1 MRIRVSH
8 RLVHD
13 FAPPAKALIQA
24 LRLTPRSFDG
34 QYVTS
39 WRIEVDADGL
49 LRQSDDAFGNIMHQL
64 SVAGPLERLT
74 VTVTGEVETMDTA
87 GVLRGTLERFPPM
100 LYLRDSPVARA
111 DDGLRGYAEK
121 VATDSGGSEP
131 LTILHALKSAL
142 HRDIAPAGGGA
153 DATASTSLAAGKG
166 SARDVAHVFIAAA
179 RHLGIPSR
187 YVSGF
192 VWHDGEGVAEGEG
205 RVRRAGPHAWAE
217 AHVEG
222 IGWIGFDP
230 VLDICPAGGHVRV
243 AVGLDGIEA
252 APVRGSRPGAM
263 TESAEVSLRDTGRVQ
278 SQVQSQS

>member
-34 QYVTS
+34 QYVTG

-49 LRQSDDAFGNIMHQL
+49 LRQSDDAFGNILHQL
-64 SVAGPLERLT
+64 SVAGPLDRLA

-87 GVLRGTLERFPPM
+87 GVLRGTVERFPPM

-111 DDGLRGYAEK
+111 DDRLRTYAEE
-121 VATDSGGSEP
+121 VAAASGGSEP
-131 LTILHALKSAL
+131 LTILHALKTAL
-142 HRDIAPAGGGA
+142 ARDIAAAEPVA
-153 DATASTSLAAGKG
+153 DATASTILAARKG
-166 SARDVAHVFIAAA
+166 SPRDVAHVFIAAA
-179 RHLGIPSR
+179 RHLGIPAR
-187 YVSGF
+187 YISGY
-192 VWHDGEGVAEGEG
+192 VWRDGEGDAEDGE
-205 RVRRAGPHAWAE
+205 RRGGPHAWAE

-230 VLDICPAGGHVRV
+230 VLDICPNGGHVRV
-243 AVGLDGIEA
+243 AAGLDGIEA
-252 APVRGSRPGAM
+252 APVRGSRPGAL
-263 TESAEVSLRDTGRVQ
+263 TESADVSLRDTGRRQ

>member
-49 LRQSDDAFGNIMHQL
+49 LRQSDDAFGNISHQL
-64 SVAGPLERLT
+64 SVAGPLERLV

-87 GVLRGTLERFPPM
+87 GVLRGTVERFPPM
-100 LYLRDSPVARA
+100 LFLRESAVARA
-111 DDGLRGYAEK
+111 DDGLRAYAEK
-121 VATDSGGSEP
+121 VAAGSGGREP
-131 LTILHALKSAL
+131 LTILHALKTAL
-142 HRDIAPAGGGA
+142 HRDIAPAEPA
-153 DATASTSLAAGKG
+153 EDTTASTCLAAGRG
-166 SARDVAHVFIAAA
+166 SPRDGAHVFIAAA
-179 RHLGIPSR
+179 RHLGVPAR
-187 YVSGF
+187 FVSGY
-192 VWHDGEGVAEGEG
+192 VWQDGTVGTEADGPRQG
-205 RVRRAGPHAWAE
+205 GPHAWAE

-230 VLDICPAGGHVRV
+230 ALDICPAGAHVRV

-263 TESAEVSLRDTGRVQ
+263 TESAEVSLRDTGRAQ
-278 SQVQSQS
+278 SQVQAQS